1 MYHNYLKKNKNNNKE
16 DGEDIIDL
24 TQLTNATSKKTSY
37 ICKSCDNTKLIDYS
51 EEQLYNSFAGKCYI
65 CPSCGKIYDSSLE
78 KLPQAPSEV
87 RSSLG
92 QNDNPSSELIF
103 ETIVEDRGTVSRFYD
118 NIIFDSSRG
127 DDAKYDLK
135 EIPKKE

>member
-1 MYHNYLKKNKNNNKE
+1 LKKKSKNKE
-16 DGEDIIDL
+16 DDDDIINL
-24 TQLTNATSKKTSY
+24 TQLTNATSKKTDY

-51 EEQLYNSFAGKCYI
+51 QGQLYNPFAGECYI

-78 KLPQAPSEV
+78 KPLHAPSKV

-92 QNDNPSSELIF
+92 KNDNPSSELIF
-103 ETIVEDRGTVSRFYD
+103 ETIVEDRGTVSRFSD

-127 DDAKYDLK
+127 DEYAKDDLK
-135 EIPKKE
+135 ETQRKE